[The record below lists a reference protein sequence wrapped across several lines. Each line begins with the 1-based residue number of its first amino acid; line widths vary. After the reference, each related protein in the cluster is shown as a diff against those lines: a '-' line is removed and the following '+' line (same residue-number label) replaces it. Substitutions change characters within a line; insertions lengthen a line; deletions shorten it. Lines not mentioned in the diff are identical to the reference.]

1 MSDAIPVVLFR
12 SVEGS
17 MTSDDGQT
25 VYLRAT
31 EPDGADV
38 MFGFPHGEILN
49 MVECLAVQADKG
61 KDKRGRKITTAFKAI
76 SFEVGRG
83 PEGEPVLSL
92 VMGETGKI
100 NYLLEPAKVAQLMD
114 GLAGFRLKH

>member
-1 MSDAIPVVLFR
+1 MSEAIPVVLFR

-31 EPDGADV
+31 EPDGQDV
-38 MFGFPHGEILN
+38 MLGFPHGEILN
-49 MVECLAVQADKG
+49 MVECLAMQADKG
-61 KDKRGRKITTAFKAI
+61 KDKHGRKITTAFKAT

-83 PEGEPVLSL
+83 PQGEPVLSL
-92 VMGETGKI
+92 VLSQTGKI
-100 NYLLEPAKVAQLMD
+100 SYLLPPSMVTQLID
-114 GLAGFRLKH
+114 SLGKFGLKH